1 MEQIVNEPRNA
12 QNSEHTRPTTCPKCG
27 RQVESMPG
35 VPANFCTWCGTPT
48 TSDAI
53 RERIV
58 HLMALGLQD
67 DIRKAVARLEQTEP
81 EHYGRLA
88 AIVTGRIG

>member
-1 MEQIVNEPRNA
+1 M
-12 QNSEHTRPTTCPKCG
+12 SPTTCPKCG
-27 RQVESMPG
+27 RPVESMPG
-35 VPANFCTWCGTPT
+35 VPANFCTRCGTPT

-67 DIRKAVARLEQTEP
+67 DIRRRLHAWSRPNRSIMADLRRSSPGGSGNSPRPVPAV
-81 EHYGRLA
+81 YA
-88 AIVTGRIG
+88 ASR

>member
-1 MEQIVNEPRNA
+1 M
-12 QNSEHTRPTTCPKCG
+12 SPTTCPKCG
-27 RQVESMPG
+27 RPVEAVPG
-35 VPANFCTWCGTPT
+35 EPANFCTWCGTPT

>member
-1 MEQIVNEPRNA
+1 MTP
-12 QNSEHTRPTTCPKCG
+12 CPKCG
-27 RQVESMPG
+27 RPVDAVPG
-35 VPANFCTWCGTPT
+35 EPVNFCTWCGCPV
-48 TSDAI
+48 TSEAI

>member
-1 MEQIVNEPRNA
+1 MSAI
-12 QNSEHTRPTTCPKCG
+12 TCPKCG

-35 VPANFCTWCGTPT
+35 VPANFCTRCGTPT

-67 DIRKAVARLEQTEP
+67 DIRKAVERLEHDEP
-81 EHYGRLA
+81 EKYGRLA
-88 AIVTGRIG
+88 AIIAGEIQ

>member
-1 MEQIVNEPRNA
+1 MTP
-12 QNSEHTRPTTCPKCG
+12 CPKCG
-27 RQVESMPG
+27 RPVEAVPG
-35 VPANFCTWCGTPT
+35 EPVNVCTRCGTPT

-67 DIRKAVARLEQTEP
+67 DIRKAVERLEHDEP
-81 EHYGRLA
+81 EKYGRLA
-88 AIVTGRIG
+88 AIVTGETQ

>member
-1 MEQIVNEPRNA
+1 M
-12 QNSEHTRPTTCPKCG
+12 SPTTCPKCG
-27 RQVESMPG
+27 RPVESMPG
-35 VPANFCTWCGTPT
+35 VPANFCTRYKTPT

-67 DIRKAVARLEQTEP
+67 DIRKAVERLEHDEP
-81 EHYGRLA
+81 EKYGRLA
-88 AIVTGRIG
+88 AIIAGEIQ

>member
-1 MEQIVNEPRNA
+1 MTP
-12 QNSEHTRPTTCPKCG
+12 CPKCG
-27 RQVESMPG
+27 RPVESMPG
-35 VPANFCTWCGTPT
+35 VPANFCTRCGTPT

-67 DIRKAVARLEQTEP
+67 DIRKAVERLEHDEP
-81 EHYGRLA
+81 EKYGLLA
-88 AIVTGRIG
+88 AIIAGGSG